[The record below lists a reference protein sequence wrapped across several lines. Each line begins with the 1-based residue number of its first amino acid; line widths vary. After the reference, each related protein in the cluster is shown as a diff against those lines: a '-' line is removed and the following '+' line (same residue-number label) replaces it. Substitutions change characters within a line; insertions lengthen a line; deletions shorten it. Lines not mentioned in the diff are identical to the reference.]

1 MRSSSSAWDLFW
13 AALGYL
19 RRNRRQRRA
28 ATKRRDVR
36 RAHRYDTLEQRVVL
50 NADPVAVDDDYTV
63 NVAYGFSGAIDVS
76 GLQPN
81 LGNDS
86 DPDGESFSMIVNGNP
101 GSINVG
107 GGGTYSYGY
116 TIADAGGAQSSA
128 VVRINVVENPNSTP
142 TLNPPSSTLTVAE
155 GASGTISASM
165 LGAIDPENS
174 ADQLTYTITGGPNAG
189 NLFRYGTPLATGGT
203 FTQSD
208 IDNGYITY
216 THDGGEATSD
226 SFSFTLSDLPGAAV
240 SGTFAIAVTPVN
252 DSPTLQN
259 GTISHSIDGIIPWT
273 FDPMSMVGASD
284 PEGDILTAVPYAASS
299 GTLIN
304 QYNGTYTFQPTS
316 VGAHSFLIAVTDYQG
331 AQTNATVYVT
341 VTYNTPPLV
350 NPDDYSITIAAGTMT
365 AVDWTLYQPKL
376 ENDFDTDPLTIVW
389 SGNPGGTQMLGPG
402 SYGYDY
408 TVDDGHGNQSIG
420 RVTLTINADSPPQAN
435 QDTYGVTVP
444 YGGGLVDWNVYQPDL
459 ANDTDA
465 EGGVSLVGN
474 SNPGTTV
481 QLTAGSY
488 TYGYVVQDSFGN
500 QTSSSVT
507 LNVVEAE
514 NLPAVVAD
522 LNVATDEDTPL
533 MITHQSILTGAVD
546 PEGYAVST
554 PFVAALPQHG
564 SVVES
569 AGSFIYTPAPNHF
582 GADSFVLQL
591 TDSGG
596 AVSQATVWITVNAV
610 NDAPQIGSPVWIAD
624 QNETLS
630 GPNANL
636 LGGVVDAD
644 QDMLTIDAG
653 TFTTSHGGTATVY
666 ADGSFTYTPA
676 ADFVGTD
683 AFSITARDSQ
693 GGATSGLA
701 TIVVAANVA
710 PIAHDDSLFA
720 AWNTPL
726 NFSQATLLENDFG
739 GDDDLL
745 EVVALRGHAQ
755 HGDVA
760 WHADGSFTY
769 TPHAGF
775 IGVDKF
781 QYDVADET
789 DEARATVWIEVGPLV
804 TTLAG
809 ATTLTM
815 AEDSS
820 LDLKVT
826 RDRVGGSPVTTFRFA
841 SDQGTFRLNGSVIS
855 ATTNVSYTE
864 ANSTGL
870 TFTPNSNYNGNAV
883 VLVTAG
889 SLNIDGSFQ
898 QAAQQTATIEVTPVN
913 DAPWANN
920 VTHNIS
926 VPHSDSLSNWVPEP
940 TSDLYGSLFGDIDG
954 DSLTIDFAP
963 TMVGGITSNTLY
975 YTVTDAAG
983 ASASGSIT
991 LNVSYLPNHDPSGG
1005 NASVTVSEDSSV
1017 SFTPTAGDADGD
1029 SLTYSYPALTA
1040 NGVILSTGWDG
1051 SLTYTPSPNF
1061 SGTDSFQYSV
1071 TDGFGGSATFTV
1083 VITVTSV
1090 NDPLELMVPGIL
1102 SLDEGA
1108 TVSITSSILQVIDA
1122 DTSSN
1127 DIVYTLTGG
1136 PSFGTIR
1143 LDGEPLYGNQFRQS
1157 EVDAGRISYKHD
1169 GSETTSD
1176 SFSFSVSD
1184 GNSTIYQTLQISIA
1198 PVNEAPTLTQLNPLS
1213 VGFGGAGTIGS
1224 GLLQANDPESDA
1236 TPIAYT
1242 VVAGPSGGTLHYGS
1256 ATGEPI
1262 AAFTQA
1268 DLDAGMIVYVNG
1280 GNGAVNDGFTFTM
1293 TDGSG
1298 TVSGTKTFTINV
1310 SPPIDNPPSF
1320 TIAED
1325 IVSAPLGVGEVEL
1338 TDFITA
1344 ISQGAGDEQTQTL
1357 TFSTSTDNPEL
1368 FAPGGEP
1375 TITIDPTTNTAKLK
1389 FTAQYLGSAEVTVK
1403 LSDGTHEVEKT
1414 FVVDV
1419 GQLLYG
1425 SGNGGGS
1432 GYGYAAVNW
1441 EPDLSAN
1448 YGVSIEPPSELEVRV
1463 TEAVSF
1469 ADDEAITIGGDLPS
1483 DTQVRVMLRVE
1494 RGLIGTDE
1502 SDPNKSNIRYFAGTV
1517 AAVNAKIATWKY
1529 MAGDTIG
1536 SDNLLIRVTGPALDS
1551 GTRPSALKSV
1561 PITVTALPEIEA
1573 PTTIDTTPEERII
1586 SYSVTL
1592 KYIDPAQQG
1601 TLTIAWGDGTT
1612 EAVELKTL
1620 DLRKSGTIGLRH
1632 LYKDAGEFTITAT
1645 YEETDRELVATSTIS
1660 VADQVPVIVLGD
1672 GPEYKTL
1679 RGLVKPEPVPSGE
1692 GATGIISGRI
1702 DDLPDLGLDGDRTK
1716 YEVEI
1721 TVGGTLITGDKF
1733 QIDDQ
1738 FRFAGSYRF
1747 DNDRNVG
1754 QSDQLDIVVRLKFD
1768 GQTIAETTLPS
1779 EVTLI
1784 NKAPTLTVKVDKP
1797 TVQQAYEPGFDLL
1810 AWALANHTH
1819 VTATDPNPGDSA
1831 SGTCQSIRYYD
1842 WSIPGGEEGDLIVEL
1857 IGTDG
1862 DDAAISVEVLVTK
1875 ASLIPERYRTT
1886 TTTTAGDIRFPY
1898 DPENPTEDPIASERS
1913 GTRPIVVR
1921 GGTLVM
1927 PEWRLD
1933 EEVSK
1938 WRYNEFVPHLK
1949 VDGTASVPRPA
1960 DHEVDIVDGKPV
1972 HEINVLQGRAPL
1984 VVNFYKSGSSYLTAG
1999 TMTTTIT
2006 DLFDN
2011 SLVSAVT
2018 IPWDVYVE
2026 NDAAVWDNAP
2036 IRYEYRVTTP
2046 PGTETL
2052 SSSTFTF
2059 EDNGKVKYEQ
2069 TPQVIDGLTIYQ
2081 EETRHYEVWA
2091 IASPSIFNDGE
2102 LGETT
2107 RLLFDGS
2114 IHFKGGTLGY
2124 EVTSK
2129 ALDAEMGESLQIGD
2143 AEVANYAIVRFSRE
2157 YIGSISDPLLTDTA
2171 DETTV
2176 RFRIDSAGD
2185 DDDRLN
2191 GDAADIEFVTEG
2203 VERIGDSNVYTVKI
2217 EDGKSYVDVKI
2228 KGKKDSKVEFDQS
2241 IKVVVES
2248 AMGTQLTSQG
2258 ANVTYRASG
2267 TETLTIFD
2275 SDSVVAYGSTNID
2288 TESTGLT
2295 REVVVDGS
2303 TTTDL
2308 FDGRRS
2314 WSSPIG
2320 SDYLPVYQFGY
2331 AQDRYVTYYTIPS
2344 GDELDI
2350 APPNDGSSPERDIRI
2365 ALASKAVVAQ
2375 VTSDAVNHG
2384 TLRGTTL
2391 GVADAGGLV
2400 ELHNPNPTA
2409 GSGFFGYVDQLV
2421 PVFSNGPV
2429 PLQGFI
2435 LARRDGT
2442 TAFFYGKLGA
2452 AKETKT
2458 AVLADGPELPGI
2470 KQWTTEFTDLAANRY
2485 YTIKDAVTD
2494 KTLGLFRSDANGKLK
2509 IQQGYEVDNF
2519 GKPSAIHDY
2528 EKLAIYEFEEFIAP
2542 DGTFGTLEAT
2552 GGVSE
2557 APGGEGEPGD
2567 TDEDDAVRFKL
2578 KIDGGKTYEFDES
2591 GYLTREMDRSGN
2603 RTEYDYDHLRAS
2615 GPVVG
2620 SRDEVGQV
2628 VFRQVD
2634 RARLT
2639 EVTLQGNL
2647 QIRIN
2652 YGNGLYNEVS
2662 SIVDPFGRTTVIEG
2676 DRLISVD
2683 PGAGDQSQQME
2694 VRIGSNITSDDGLP
2708 APETIPGNINYFL
2721 QTANLVT
2728 EQETPRK
2735 APTGKV
2741 GHEEQGTA
2749 EADHEASASYQ
2760 LERLNGEKISVWKYQ
2775 FDRFGLLI
2783 AKSAPKTDEIDIESV
2798 WKWERNATTGLVE
2811 KAYAPSGRGAD
2822 DGFTPASGDYD
2833 IIEYQYFENSADLK
2847 FIKYADGTK
2856 DEWTYD
2862 PTTHNVMTYKNRN
2875 GDVTTYHLYEG
2886 DDDEDHTKGDV
2897 EYVEDALGKRTY
2909 FTYTKKAAGIVDLMG
2924 GLIKSTRDGESGRI
2938 VQTEYYG
2945 LDASDEQPEE
2955 GEPQPP
2961 TDPHA
2966 AAKIGLVKKVTY
2978 AESQADLDANTAGK
2992 VSVEQS
2998 EYDAYGHLVKFTNT
3012 LGVVTVYRYDK
3023 LDQLLEERVGGE
3035 ITSDGT
3041 LDQAKGVLLGKYVY
3055 DDAGNLR
3062 SKILPNAAGNAEFVT
3077 TFEYDSRN
3085 RLIKMI
3091 EPKAAGQYDVNPT
3104 TEYAYTA
3111 DDLIRETKSA
3121 DGLTTTMTYDQRRQA
3136 VKTAVAGNSLGL
3148 VKRNTTSTPFTT
3160 TESSAA
3166 YDVAGNLKSTTDA
3179 LGRTTDY
3186 AYDFNGRL
3194 VRTRTP
3200 DPDGTGFEQDL
3211 VRLET
3216 KFEYDAVGNLTKTI
3230 TPNPNIDDSANPT
3243 VAEIR
3248 IYDAAGNLLRVQQ
3261 PKVKQP
3267 NGADLAKY
3275 VAYEY
3280 DDSSLKS
3287 ERSGVTTASPTS
3299 VSDLNADGT
3308 ASSDN
3313 AFLLVSYDYD
3323 RLGRTRI
3330 TTTEDLTNESAPTT
3344 TVSVDYTIEGTGTD
3358 AHLVERHT
3366 DALQNVTTI
3375 TYNPLGQVVHIQMPA
3390 PGSSDA
3396 DGNALPAPVIKRTY
3410 NAAGQLQTETQSY
3423 VGGDSDPKN
3432 IVTTYTYDESGRVR
3446 TSLKGTIPTT
3456 LTYDMMDRLK
3466 ETRGPDGSG
3475 ATTIYNNRGNTIH
3488 TETHDSRGNSYD
3500 NGTDYTYDELG
3511 RLYSVRTF
3519 DGDVTYYQYD
3529 ALDRIAKEIQPDTS
3543 FADDDAPNQT
3553 GDKIKEYQY
3562 DRAGNL
3568 AAIIGPAGQRTAYKT
3583 FDALGRSRWTLE
3595 EASAGFPTI
3604 DTNYDFDDNARTIRI
3619 ENEARDVTTVEYDGL
3634 GRVVREGI
3642 NIGDQTSDSSV
3653 QFRTYQYDAVGNL
3666 KTYTD
3671 RDRRVT
3677 DYTYDNLNRRV
3688 SEISKDPSG
3697 AFSNKNEYSYDKYGN
3712 LNSVRAFT
3720 YTGNPTTPWPKI
3732 SDYKYENYDI
3742 RGRVQKITET
3752 LSVFGVSQTIVLEMT
3767 YQDRSSN
3774 DPSIPG
3780 SSGYT
3785 VTAKRGN
3792 DELYTNTYRFDY
3804 TGSEVLAS
3812 QNAPETAND
3821 KEIRGGAIAAD
3832 GSTPS
3837 VSDGAI
3843 YANRT
3848 EEWTRYKGLG
3858 ADRIAVSNTVTFFEA
3873 KDTQLVRRIEH
3884 RDQGGQPIRA
3894 SNGRFLAHAYN
3905 YDALDRPRRY
3915 VDRTH
3920 DGESQELFEPSS
3932 ENIVANDAPYSR
3944 ITETKSNRAELIRY
3958 DLEGHVTSFEGAVG
3972 NYNPVT
3978 LTWIAGG
3985 RLIRVEESVL
3995 LNELV
4000 TSTVTEFAYD
4010 SLGRLIAKMTSDG
4023 KVETY
4028 FYDHGQETLRFLTNN
4043 GSTALTARSLY
4054 SSDGDLIAIDMP
4066 APSGPMVTYWTLND
4080 AEGTVR
4086 DLMTNDW
4093 TLKPVDYDEK
4103 GFPLATTMESVPT
4116 AAIRYHGNVYV
4127 PELDGYYDHGRWI
4140 SAILEGRSLSP
4151 KSTIGSDLYSAQ
4163 DPNGFSQL
4171 DGYQQFELKAYQFA
4185 VEAGKQWDQAEGIDK
4200 FQIGLGIAGFLPGW
4214 WGPGFDVVNGLI
4226 YAARDKDEE
4235 AAFSFLSAVPGAGDA
4250 FAASSKAAKLASAAA
4265 KVSMAVRTR
4274 TIGTKF
4280 GQVAWAVGTNVAG
4293 DLADQSARIHFG
4305 KQEGYRWEQTFGA
4318 AISAG
4323 ALGHLTVGVGR
4334 QLNASASFLK
4344 RTAAIG
4350 AGSGAAALLG
4360 DGVSQA
4366 GAIYSGRQQGW
4377 DPFQSALSFAG
4388 GALGGALGQ
4397 SAFDKTCFSGDTPLI
4412 VPNGP
4417 GWKNAEEIRVDDLL
4431 ASRDEHEPDGEVRWK
4446 RVEEVFV
4453 TQAELWELCWN
4464 GRKIRTTPEHPFFV
4478 EGRGWTPARELT
4490 TGSLLATMEG
4500 RYLPVESI
4508 ASTGRRETV
4517 YNFRIADSHTYFVG
4531 KPEWEQR
4538 LWAHNACVYQSVDPK
4553 TGVVLYVGIADRGA
4567 TPTFRQ
4573 RSRAAGAR
4581 TGFDGDK
4588 VFGTDGMTR
4597 KQVEAIEQTLIA
4609 HLGRTIDGSGT
4620 LVNKYRGVHLS
4631 PSMIAYGKTLLK
4643 RINYPGF

>member
-1 MRSSSSAWDLFW
+1 MRSSSSAWELFW
-13 AALGYL
+13 AALGYF

-165 LGAIDPENS
+165 LGASDPENS
-174 ADQLTYTITGGPNAG
+174 ADQLTYTITGVPNAG

-240 SGTFAIAVTPVN
+240 SGTLAIAVTPVN

-259 GTISHSIDGIIPWT
+259 GTISHSIDGIVPWT

-299 GTLIN
+299 GSLIN

-341 VTYNTPPLV
+341 VTYNTPPFV

-365 AVDWTLYQPKL
+365 TVDWTLYQPKL
-376 ENDFDTDPLTIVW
+376 ENDFDPDPLTIVW

-533 MITHQSILTGAVD
+533 MITHQSILMGAVD

-554 PFVAALPQHG
+554 PFVAASPQHG

-569 AGSFIYTPAPNHF
+569 AGSFIYTPAPNYF

-653 TFTTSHGGTATVY
+653 TFTTLHGGTATVY

-683 AFSITARDSQ
+683 AFSFTARDSQ
-693 GGATSGLA
+693 GGETSGLA
-701 TIVVAANVA
+701 TIEVAANVA
-710 PIAHDDSLFA
+710 PIAHDDNLFA

-726 NFSQATLLENDFG
+726 SFSQATLLENDFD

-769 TPHAGF
+769 TPSAGF

-781 QYDVADET
+781 QYEVADET

-826 RDRVGGSPVTTFRFA
+826 RDRVAGSPVTTFRFA
-841 SDQGTFRLNGSVIS
+841 SDQGTFRLNGTVIS

-870 TFTPNSNYNGNAV
+870 TFTPNSNFNGNAV
-883 VLVTAG
+883 ITVAAG
-889 SLNIDGSFQ
+889 IVDPGTGFQ
-898 QAAQQTATIEVTPVN
+898 QAAQQTAMIEVTPVN

-1017 SFTPTAGDADGD
+1017 SFIPTAGDADGD

-1083 VITVTSV
+1083 VITVTPV
-1090 NDPLELMVPGIL
+1090 DDPLELMVPGIL

-1127 DIVYTLTGG
+1127 DIVYALTGG

-1198 PVNEAPTLTQLNPLS
+1198 PVNEAPTLTLLNPLS

-1224 GLLQANDPESDA
+1224 GLLQANDPESDT
-1236 TPIAYT
+1236 TPIVYT

-1262 AAFTQA
+1262 VAFTQA
-1268 DLDAGMIVYVNG
+1268 DLDAEMIVYVNG
-1280 GNGAVNDGFTFTM
+1280 GSGAVNDGFTFTM

-1298 TVSGTKTFTINV
+1298 TVSSAMTFTINV

-1320 TIAED
+1320 TISED
-1325 IVSAPLGVGEVEL
+1325 IVSAPLGVGEIEL
-1338 TDFITA
+1338 ADFITA
-1344 ISQGAGDEQTQTL
+1344 ISQGAGDEHTQTL
-1357 TFSTSTDNPEL
+1357 TFSTTTDNPEL

-1375 TITIDPTTNTAKLK
+1375 TITIDPTTHTAKLK

-1403 LSDGTHEVEKT
+1403 LSDGTHEVEKS

-1425 SGNGGGS
+1425 SGNGGGTGN
-1432 GYGYAAVNW
+1432 GYSAVNW

-1448 YGVSIEPPSELEVRV
+1448 YGGSIEPPSELEVRV

-1494 RGLIGTDE
+1494 RGLIGTGE

-1536 SDNLLIRVTGPALDS
+1536 SDKLLIRVTGPALDS

-1573 PTTIDTTPEERII
+1573 PTTIDATPEERII

-1592 KYIDPAQQG
+1592 KYIDPARHG
-1601 TLTIAWGDGTT
+1601 TLTIVWGDGTT

-1620 DLRKSGTIGLRH
+1620 DFRKSGTIGLRH

-1702 DDLPDLGLDGDRTK
+1702 DNLPDLGLDGDRTK

-1738 FRFAGSYRF
+1738 LRFAGSYRF
-1747 DNDRNVG
+1747 DNDRAVG

-1768 GQTIAETTLPS
+1768 GQTIAETTLPG

-1784 NKAPTLTVKVDKP
+1784 NKSPTLTVTVDEL
-1797 TVQQAYEPGFDLL
+1797 TVQEAYAPGFDFLT
-1810 AWALANHTH
+1810 WAQAGHTH
-1819 VTATDPNPGDSA
+1819 IEATDPNPGDSA
-1831 SGTCQSIRYYD
+1831 SGTWQSIRYYD
-1842 WSIPGGEEGDLIVEL
+1842 WSIPGGEEGDLIVEM

-1862 DDAAISVEVLVTK
+1862 DDDGITIEVLVTK
-1875 ASLIPERYRTT
+1875 ASVVPERYAVT

-1913 GTRPIVVR
+1913 GPRPIVVR
-1921 GGTLVM
+1921 GGSLVM

-1949 VDGTASVPRPA
+1949 VDGTPSVPRSA

-1972 HEINVLQGRAPL
+1972 HEINVLQGRDPL
-1984 VVNFYKSGSSYLTAG
+1984 AVGYYQSGSSYLTAG
-1999 TMTTTIT
+1999 TQTTTIT
-2006 DLFDN
+2006 DLYDN
-2011 SLVSAVT
+2011 SLISAVT

-2026 NDAAVWDNAP
+2026 NDAAVWAHAP
-2036 IRYEYRVTTP
+2036 IRLEYRLTTP
-2046 PGTETL
+2046 PGTSTL
-2052 SSSTFTF
+2052 STATF
-2059 EDNGKVKYEQ
+2059 EIDDTGKVKYLQ
-2069 TPQVIDGLTIYQ
+2069 TPLVIDGVTTYQ
-2081 EETRHYEVWA
+2081 DDDRHYEVWA
-2091 IASPSIFNDGE
+2091 MVREPLPEEGE
-2102 LGETT
+2102 YFETS
-2107 RLLFDGS
+2107 RQLFDGS

-2203 VERIGDSNVYTVKI
+2203 VERIGDSNIYTVKI

-2275 SDSVVAYGSTNID
+2275 GDSVVAYGSTNID

-2303 TTTDL
+2303 TATDL

-2344 GDELDI
+2344 GNELDI
-2350 APPNDGSSPERDIRI
+2350 APPNDGSSPELDIRI

-2375 VTSDAVNHG
+2375 VTSETVNHG

-2400 ELHNPNPTA
+2400 GLHNPNPTA

-2494 KTLGLFRSDANGKLK
+2494 KTLGLFRSDAGGKLK
-2509 IQQGYEVDNF
+2509 IQQGYEIDNF

-2620 SRDEVGQV
+2620 SRDVVGQL
-2628 VFRQVD
+2628 VFQQVD

-2647 QIRIN
+2647 KIRIN
-2652 YGNGLYNEVS
+2652 YGNGLYNEAS

-2683 PGAGDQSQQME
+2683 PGAGEQSQQME

-2728 EQETPRK
+2728 EQETPRN
-2735 APTGKV
+2735 APTGKI
-2741 GHEEQGTA
+2741 GHEEQGTG

-2783 AKSAPKTDEIDIESV
+2783 AKSAPKTDEINVESV

-2822 DGFTPASGDYD
+2822 DGLTPASGDYD
-2833 IIEYQYFENSADLK
+2833 IIEYQYYENSADLK

-2897 EYVEDALGKRTY
+2897 EYVDDALGKRTY

-2945 LDASDEQPEE
+2945 LDVSDEQPEE

-2978 AESQADLDANTAGK
+2978 AESQADLDANTVGK

-3012 LGVVTVYRYDK
+3012 LGIVTVYRYDK

-3041 LDQAKGVLLGKYVY
+3041 LDRTKGVLLGKYVY

-3077 TFEYDSRN
+3077 KFEYDSRN

-3121 DGLTTTMTYDQRRQA
+3121 DGLTTTTTYDERRQA
-3136 VKTAVAGNSLGL
+3136 VKTTVVGNSLGL
-3148 VKRNTTSTPFTT
+3148 VKRNTASTPFTT

-3166 YDVAGNLKSTTDA
+3166 YDIAGNLKSTTDN

-3186 AYDFNGRL
+3186 AYDADGRL
-3194 VRTRTP
+3194 IRTRTA
-3200 DPDGTGFEQDL
+3200 DPDGTADPVNQTGQL

-3216 KFEYDAVGNLTKTI
+3216 KYEYDAAGNLTKTI
-3230 TPNPNIDDSANPT
+3230 SPNPDTGDTANPT

-3248 IYDAAGNLLRVQQ
+3248 IYAADGNLMRVQGPLVAQ
-3261 PKVKQP
+3261 PQGNP
-3267 NGADLAKY
+3267 LARY
-3275 VAYEY
+3275 TAYEY
-3280 DDSSLKS
+3280 YGDGSLKAVRAGLS
-3287 ERSGVTTASPTS
+3287 DASPS
-3299 VSDLNADGT
+3299 IDSDLNPDGT
-3308 ASSDN
+3308 AASDN
-3313 AFLLVSYDYD
+3313 AFTLTTYVYD
-3323 RLGRTRI
+3323 RLGRTR
-3330 TTTEDLTNESAPTT
+3330 TT
-3344 TVSVDYTIEGTGTD
+3344 TVDDLTDSAPATTTKVDYDIEGTGD
-3358 AHLVERHT
+3358 EAHLVETHT
-3366 DALQNVTTI
+3366 DAKQNVTTI
-3375 TYNPLGQVVHIQMPA
+3375 TYNTLGQVVRIQMPA
-3390 PGSSDA
+3390 PGGQDA
-3396 DGNALPAPVIKRTY
+3396 DGNDLPAPVITRSY
-3410 NAAGQLQTETQSY
+3410 NAAGQLFSDTQTY
-3423 VGGDSDPKN
+3423 VGGDTDPKN
-3432 IVTTYTYDESGRVR
+3432 ITTSYTYDESGRVY
-3446 TSLKGTIPTT
+3446 TT
-3456 LTYDMMDRLK
+3456 ENGKVRVTYVHDVMDRVV
-3466 ETRGPDGSG
+3466 ETRQADGTY
-3475 ATTIYNNRGNTIH
+3475 AKVIFNNRGQIVR
-3488 TETHDSRGNSYD
+3488 TELRNISSFVESSTNF
-3500 NGTDYTYDELG
+3500 TYDEMGLK
-3511 RLYSVRTF
+3511 SRTTDQF
-3519 DGDVTYYQYD
+3519 QDDTYYEYD
-3529 ALDRIAKEIQPDTS
+3529 GLDRLIKEREPDTS
-3543 FADDDAPNQT
+3543 FAGDEAQNQT
-3553 GDKIKEYQY
+3553 GNKITTYRY
-3562 DRAGNL
+3562 DAVGNL
-3568 AAIIGPAGQRTAYKT
+3568 IAIDGPLGKRTTYND
-3583 FDALGRSRWTLE
+3583 FDALGRSRYVFE
-3595 EASAGFPTI
+3595 EATQSPAIETRY
-3604 DTNYDFDDNARTIRI
+3604 TFDDGNRTTRVQ
-3619 ENEARDVTTVEYDGL
+3619 NEAFDYTVFQYDGFQ
-3634 GRVVREGI
+3634 RVIREGI
-3642 NIGDQTSDSSV
+3642 NIADPANPNPAEWRS
-3653 QFRTYQYDAVGNL
+3653 FEYDVSGNL
-3666 KTYTD
+3666 SKLTD
-3671 RDRRVT
+3671 RDNRVT
-3677 DYTYDNLNRRV
+3677 TYAYDNLNRRV
-3688 SEISKDPSG
+3688 SEISKDSAG
-3697 AFSNKNEYSYDKYGN
+3697 ELSSKTEYAFDKYGN
-3712 LNSVRAFT
+3712 LNAART
-3720 YTGNPTTPWPKI
+3720 YIYVEGNWSKQT
-3732 SDYKYENYDI
+3732 DYKYENYDS
-3742 RGRVQKITET
+3742 RGRPGRVTQTISTFGVTQSVQFVYAYEDRLAANDRRDSSARSQLTINVTSGSDVYYKNTYQFDVAGREVFASQDATDTAADKSITRRYFVTNGVRSEKLT
-3752 LSVFGVSQTIVLEMT
+3752 RRAGLDPEGAKLSV
-3767 YQDRSSN
+3767 
-3774 DPSIPG
+3774 
-3780 SSGYT
+3780 
-3785 VTAKRGN
+3785 
-3792 DELYTNTYRFDY
+3792 TNTIFEAEDSHLVSRVEHLRPTGPFPLTIDDY
-3804 TGSEVLAS
+3804 TLTHE
-3812 QNAPETAND
+3812 
-3821 KEIRGGAIAAD
+3821 
-3832 GSTPS
+3832 
-3837 VSDGAI
+3837 
-3843 YANRT
+3843 
-3848 EEWTRYKGLG
+3848 YK
-3858 ADRIAVSNTVTFFEA
+3858 
-3873 KDTQLVRRIEH
+3873 
-3884 RDQGGQPIRA
+3884 
-3894 SNGRFLAHAYN
+3894 
-3905 YDALDRPRRY
+3905 YDALDRLRRY
-3915 VDRTH
+3915 ADRANH
-3920 DGESQELFEPSS
+3920 NDDKVIFDPSPNPTYQA
-3932 ENIVANDAPYSR
+3932 EVPYSR
-3944 ITETKSNRAELIRY
+3944 ITATISAQAESIQY
-3958 DLEGHVTSFEGAVG
+3958 DLEGHVKSFTKPGWDADDYTFTWGVG
-3972 NYNPVT
+3972 DRLLKILHEPNI
-3978 LTWIAGG
+3978 LTD
-3985 RLIRVEESVL
+3985 
-3995 LNELV
+3995 N
-4000 TSTVTEFAYD
+4000 VTEFAYD
-4010 SLGRLIAKMTSDG
+4010 ALGQLIAKKSPDG
-4023 KVETY
+4023 TVETY
-4028 FYDHGQETLRFLTNN
+4028 FYDNGKEVLRFSDND
-4043 GSTALTARSLY
+4043 GYDKPAARSFNSMNGEL
-4054 SSDGDLIAIDMP
+4054 LAIDDLDP
-4066 APSGPMVTYWTLND
+4066 TGGVVTYWTLND
-4080 AEGTVR
+4080 AQRTVR
-4086 DLMTNDW
+4086 DLMTNDG
-4093 TLKPVDYDEK
+4093 TLSKVDYDSH
-4103 GFPLATTMESVPT
+4103 GVPT
-4116 AAIRYHGNVYV
+4116 TATLAAVPATVLRYRGIMYV
-4127 PELDGYYDHGRWI
+4127 AELKGYYNGAVWTTSLLDGRTLTAD
-4140 SAILEGRSLSP
+4140 
-4151 KSTIGSDLYSAQ
+4151 STTGSDLYGAADRKETAPPSSVFYDAFQGIKKSWNEADGIDVFHGLVSAA
-4163 DPNGFSQL
+4163 GFIP
-4171 DGYQQFELKAYQFA
+4171 GYGAAFDIANAIVYA
-4185 VEAGKQWDQAEGIDK
+4185 VEGRK
-4200 FQIGLGIAGFLPGW
+4200 
-4214 WGPGFDVVNGLI
+4214 
-4226 YAARDKDEE
+4226 EE
-4235 AAFSFLSAVPGAGDA
+4235 AVMSVISAAPGVGDA
-4250 FAASSKAAKLASAAA
+4250 VGLAYKSLKVGSKVA
-4265 KVSMAVRTR
+4265 KVADAAHDASK
-4274 TIGTKF
+4274 IGTSM
-4280 GQVAWAVGTNVAG
+4280 QQIRRAVALGVASDTG
-4293 DLADQSARIHFG
+4293 EQLAGMALGVQ
-4305 KQEGYRWEQTFGA
+4305 QEFQWERTFGA
-4318 AISAG
+4318 ALSAG
-4323 ALGHLTVGVGR
+4323 LLGPLTVGIGR
-4334 QLNASASFLK
+4334 GLGASANPLK
-4344 RTAAIG
+4344 RTAFMG
-4350 AGSGAAALLG
+4350 AGSGVANFLG
-4360 DGVSQA
+4360 DSVVQA

-4397 SAFDKTCFSGDTPLI
+4397 SAFDKSCFSGDTPLI
-4412 VPNGP
+4412 VPSGP

-4464 GRKIRTTPEHPFFV
+4464 GRTIRTTPEHPFYV

-4508 ASTGRRETV
+4508 ASTGKRETV

-4531 KPEWEQR
+4531 KTEWEQR

-4567 TPTFRQ
+4567 TSTLRQ
-4573 RSRAAGAR
+4573 RSAAALQR
-4581 TGFDGDK
+4581 TGFKGIQIP
-4588 VFGTDGMTR
+4588 GTAGMTK

-4609 HLGRTIDGSGT
+4609 HYGRVVDGSGT

-4631 PSMIAYGKTLLK
+4631 SSMISYGKSLLK
-4643 RINYPGF
+4643 RISYPGF